1 MEELNNLSSK
11 PRNCNITEFDNWL
24 TDTVKKILK
33 HNPPTD
39 DDIVKYVNNEY
50 DNTFFYDPS
59 IKKPKTTMN
68 GFMYEYRQLNPRGTR
83 IQDLKQFKALI
94 LSKVSELRNFG
105 DNFKDTVKKWNPRP
119 KAFAEA
125 VSKLFFNVHNNEE
138 TLEAVRRFF
147 ANIQYN
153 IGNKKFYKQG
163 TILYLDS
170 KDIGG
175 VGKGYLMDALRIYLN
190 NHNIANSNVN
200 IFGPW
205 YGREFNSN
213 IVGFVSE
220 CEYRYL
226 DHNIVNNIVDNVDYT
241 VKIKFE
247 PEYSAHSYITIIA
260 GSNHRP
266 VEKNNRRFGIV
277 EYNVYPYSRWTA
289 EEKTSHNRDDYDE
302 LFDTLMNTVPVEPY
316 YVMDTSLKD
325 NYDDSI
331 IYGALCELYNEGLI
345 EDKTYTKKA
354 LYDMITSVGCDSDEY
369 EHITKKNIELYMLK
383 LVQRGQIKDYPNMGT
398 HRYRGILEFISN
410 TIQDNI
416 PKEDSTPISECTN
429 RWDNILKDMPED
441 VIVETV
447 QEPEISEEPEED
459 HDEIDYN
466 KTMQELFPDM
476 FDSEVHEIKNKEGE
490 VQFTYIMYRCNNNTD
505 KYIDKLEDIVDS
517 NIKAKFPQV
526 PFELEGCIKDEDK
539 DREARICI
547 RFPRIYETGTWSF
560 DDYGAEYRTLEQ
572 GINLSYDKP
581 FKKFINDIIDRVSTY
596 VMCNQ
601 SLLRMRNI

>member
-1 MEELNNLSSK
+1 MEELNNLNSK

-39 DDIVKYVNNEY
+39 DDIVKYVNREY
-50 DNTFFYDPS
+50 DDTFFYDPS
-59 IKKPKTTMN
+59 MKKPKTTMN
-68 GFMYEYRQLNPRGTR
+68 GFMYEYKQLNPRGTR
-83 IQDLKQFKALI
+83 IQDLKQFRALV

-105 DNFKDTVKKWNPRP
+105 DNFKDMIKKWNPRP

-163 TILYLDS
+163 TILYLYS

-175 VGKGYLMDALRIYLN
+175 VGKGYFMDALKIYLN
-190 NHNIANSNVN
+190 SHNMANSNVN

-226 DHNIVNNIVDNVDYT
+226 DHNIVNNIVDNVEYT

-289 EEKTSHNRDDYDE
+289 EEKASHNSDSYDE

-316 YVMDTSLKD
+316 YMMDTSLKD
-325 NYDDSI
+325 NYDDTI

-345 EDKTYTKKA
+345 EDKAYTKKA
-354 LYDMITSVGCDSDEY
+354 LYDMITSGGCDSDEY

-383 LVQRGQIKDYPNMGT
+383 LVERGQIKDYPNMGT
-398 HRYRGILEFISN
+398 HRYRGILEFVSN

-416 PKEDSTPISECTN
+416 HKEDSTPISECKN

-441 VIVETV
+441 IIVETV
-447 QEPEISEEPEED
+447 QKPEIPEEPEED
-459 HDEIDYN
+459 YDEIDYN
-466 KTMQELFPDM
+466 KTMKELFTDM
-476 FDSEVHEIKNKEGE
+476 FDLEVRELKNKEGKVE
-490 VQFTYIMYRCNNNTD
+490 FTYNKYHCNDNTY
-505 KYIDKLEDIVDS
+505 KYIDKVADIVES
-517 NIKAKFPQV
+517 RIKAIYPQV
-526 PFELEGCIKDEDK
+526 PFEIDGCIEDK
-539 DREARICI
+539 DGERVAHIWI
-547 RFPRIYETGTWSF
+547 TFPTETGEF
-560 DDYGAEYRTLEQ
+560 DDIGREYRT
-572 GINLSYDKP
+572 INLSLSYYYEIQ
-581 FKKFINDIIDRVSTY
+581 FKKFINSIIDDVSTY
-596 VMCNQ
+596 VMRHPR
-601 SLLRMRNI
+601 LLRMRNI